1 MLPLMEADAG
11 APPQDRTDVMGRR
24 IGAALVDF
32 LVLGVV
38 FAILAVLLG
47 DTSASGGSAQARLGS
62 GGTLLFV
69 AISLLYFFAQEASGG
84 RTLGKRA
91 LGIRVVSDAGGDAS
105 VGQVTVRTLLR
116 IVDTLPILYL
126 LGFIVA
132 LITPKSQ
139 RLGDLAGGT
148 RVVRA

>member
-1 MLPLMEADAG
+1 
-11 APPQDRTDVMGRR
+11 MGRR

-69 AISLLYFFAQEASGG
+69 AISLLYFFVQEASGG